1 MTAVM
6 ICDATDDNRRM
17 TGAGANS
24 IAASDIHV
32 ILDEL
37 ALLIQYCC
45 MYSKYLKQL
54 TDGAEKRLRSE
65 ASVTSDSLTRQHS
78 SSGGNSIGAGGS
90 PRMSPGKTLPSSS
103 GGVAHGGG
111 GVGGNATAVVVF
123 DGPTDFDKMVDELV
137 NRYYMEGASSPS
149 LPPFLLHFSARSNPS
164 TDLTLS

>member
-1 MTAVM
+1 MM
-6 ICDATDDNRRM
+6 K
-17 TGAGANS
+17 GAGANS

-65 ASVTSDSLTRQHS
+65 ASVITDSVTRQHS
-78 SSGGNSIGAGGS
+78 SSGGNSVGS

-103 GGVAHGGG
+103 GGGLYSGGG
-111 GVGGNATAVVVF
+111 TGGHASAVVVF
-123 DGPTDFDKMVDELV
+123 DGPTDVDKMVDELV
-137 NRYYMEGASSPS
+137 NRYYMEGCPPLP
-149 LPPFLLHFSARSNPS
+149 LPPPLLLLVYA
-164 TDLTLS
+164 